1 MLVLI
6 NVVLSEEQPAPKVNE
21 HMKLFHMRQLLSRQA
36 SQYLAEIIQTKIKSD
51 GKSQKVTE
59 LDSSDKSSSNG
70 LVIFYWVIII
80 ILQNFTLF
88 LLMMAP
94 DDGR

>member
-1 MLVLI
+1 MLVLVLI

-51 GKSQKVTE
+51 GKSQKVIELILLTKVAPMVYLFFTE
-59 LDSSDKSSSNG
+59 
-70 LVIFYWVIII
+70 
-80 ILQNFTLF
+80 
-88 LLMMAP
+88 
-94 DDGR
+94 